1 MAEELAPLPADARP
15 VSDQRILHE
24 LLMDATLYG
33 TFRDSPMDKW
43 SEYYCRNGKAIF
55 VLNSEIENG
64 RWWID
69 APRACFAYG
78 KTQGTATFCYLTYLL
93 SDGTYIMRSEEHQLD
108 VVIQGRIPGD
118 AFNMQ
123 RLEGMAC
130 EDLSS

>member
-1 MAEELAPLPADARP
+1 MAQELAPLPRDARQ
-15 VSDQRILHE
+15 VSDRQILLD
-24 LLMDATLYG
+24 LLADATLYG

-43 SEYYCRNGKAIF
+43 SEYCCRNGKAIF
-55 VLNSEIENG
+55 VLNSEIAHG

-69 APRACFAYG
+69 APRACFAYQR
-78 KTQGTATFCYLTYLL
+78 TDGTAAFCYLTYLL
-93 SDGTYIMRSEEHQLD
+93 SDGTNVMRSEERQLD

-118 AFNMQ
+118 AFKMQ